1 VSSYDEL
8 PDDMP
13 LPVDD
18 GGAEHLNGSPVPL
31 MRLPATTGQ
40 NVTLQEL
47 PGRTVLFGY
56 PMTGTPGH
64 ALPTGWDSI
73 PGARGCTPQACGIR
87 DSHAEFVGLQA
98 RVFGLSTQ
106 SPAEQLEACHRLHL
120 PYPLLSDS
128 DLALTRAWQLPTFAV
143 DGRTLIRRITIF
155 LVNGIVDGVLYP
167 VFPPDR
173 SAESALAWLREHDM
187 GDLARE
193 QAAQRLPPIP
203 QRRGM
208 PHPIPKPPVR

>member
-1 VSSYDEL
+1 
-8 PDDMP
+8 
-13 LPVDD
+13 
-18 GGAEHLNGSPVPL
+18 
-31 MRLPATTGQ
+31 
-40 NVTLQEL
+40 
-47 PGRTVLFGY
+47 
-56 PMTGTPGH
+56 
-64 ALPTGWDSI
+64 
-73 PGARGCTPQACGIR
+73 
-87 DSHAEFVGLQA
+87 LQA

-106 SPAEQLEACHRLHL
+106 SPAEQLEACQRLHL
-120 PYPLLSDS
+120 PYPLLSDN